1 MRLHLHEFETRWRW
15 RIFPP
20 IGGGATLDEMRQNR
34 VMDTLEPGAYVHFKG
49 GRYDVVGEARHS
61 ETEERVAVYRSADG
75 SLWIRPLDM
84 FLGDAV
90 VDGVAV
96 PRFTKL

>member
-1 MRLHLHEFETRWRW
+1 
-15 RIFPP
+15 
-20 IGGGATLDEMRQNR
+20 MRQNR
-34 VMDTLEPGAYVHFKG
+34 VMDTLEPGAYLHFKG

-61 ETEERVAVYRSADG
+61 ETEERLALYRSADG
-75 SLWIRPLDM
+75 SLWVRPLDM
-84 FLGDAV
+84 FLGEAL